1 MKQPDEKG
9 IDVVIKVA
17 ASGIVMLS
25 LARGLKRT
33 GADVHRYR

>member
-25 LARGLKRT
+25 LARGLKRI
-33 GADVHRYR
+33 GANICRYH